1 MWIHVG
7 MFLCVCMCMQIL
19 LILLHLFAHI
29 SDHEF
34 RFDRMT
40 GCGNGCSVSSWSQLH
55 ILPNGAYPL
64 SGPFMVQVLTFS
76 HVHCWLSE
84 VLQEINCQTE
94 LSFYCRPG
102 RLLLNTRS
110 FPIRSYLY

>member
-1 MWIHVG
+1 MYAYMWIHVG

-94 LSFYCRPG
+94 LSFYC
-102 RLLLNTRS
+102 
-110 FPIRSYLY
+110 